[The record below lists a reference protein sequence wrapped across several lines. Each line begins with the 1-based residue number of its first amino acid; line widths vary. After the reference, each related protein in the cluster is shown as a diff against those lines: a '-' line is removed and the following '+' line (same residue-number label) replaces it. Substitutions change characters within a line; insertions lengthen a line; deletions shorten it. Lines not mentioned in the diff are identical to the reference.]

1 MREIDVEGAGG
12 LRRSEQSRG
21 KDPGL
26 ENLQRQ
32 VAAAREGL
40 ELRTA
45 ELEAAQARVTEL
57 EQTLRLIHQS
67 RTYRVASRM
76 WRIRARTRAL
86 FSRQGTDASGGLAL
100 TAAEEI
106 GVQAAPEQEIEAQT
120 GAGKIEAQVPA
131 QKNDAVAPIEV
142 PDSVGIAEV
151 TEQPLSNGDGSE
163 PVAAH
168 DGQPVRYYGSRGVRA
183 TDQDSSGPL
192 RAVLLLGGLT
202 ERQLDG
208 ALRALALD
216 DAADGEPL
224 VVTDCD
230 ALRTLD
236 SSGYL
241 YEYIP
246 PRADWERHLG
256 RNGDDYDDFVRRRL
270 ASIAGMYGLA
280 GVPSTS

>member
-12 LRRSEQSRG
+12 LRRSEQSSG
-21 KDPGL
+21 KDPSL

-32 VAAAREGL
+32 AAATREGL

-57 EQTLRLIHQS
+57 EQSLRLIHQS
-67 RTYRVASRM
+67 RTYRVAWRM

-86 FSRQGTDASGGLAL
+86 FSRRRSNASGGLAL

-106 GVQAAPEQEIEAQT
+106 EFQAAPEQEIEAH
-120 GAGKIEAQVPA
+120 
-131 QKNDAVAPIEV
+131 
-142 PDSVGIAEV
+142 

-163 PVAAH
+163 TDAAH
-168 DGQPVRYYGSRGVRA
+168 DRQPVRYYGSRGVRA
-183 TDQDSSGPL
+183 TDQESSGPL

-216 DAADGEPL
+216 DSADGEPL

-236 SSGYL
+236 SAGYL

-246 PRADWERHLG
+246 PRADWGQYLG
-256 RNGDDYDDFVRRRL
+256 RNGDDYDAFVRRRV
-270 ASIAGMYGLA
+270 ASIVGMYGLA
-280 GVPSTS
+280 GTPSID